1 MRYGDE
7 FGRYDRGYGR
17 SMRRGGQY
25 GAAGLYGQGYGPRF
39 WGSEWGRGSDRQRA
53 RRGTYRG
60 GYRTQG
66 DLGPGLDE
74 YYSGTYRGS
83 GPIGQSPEPGGLI
96 RPERTGRRGR
106 GYGRNR

>member
-7 FGRYDRGYGR
+7 FGRYDRGFGR
-17 SMRRGGQY
+17 SWRPWGGRFG

-39 WGSEWGRGSDRQRA
+39 WGSERGGDRQDAPRGV
-53 RRGTYRG
+53 RRGRYM
-60 GYRTQG
+60 TQR
-66 DLGPGLDE
+66 DMGPGLDE